1 MKHIS
6 EPENLITPRRILA
19 LLMVAVGIF
28 ALFAI
33 RLFVLQIIQGP
44 EYTALADE
52 NRLTKV
58 VLPAGRGVIYDRNG
72 VLLARNLPSYNITI
86 TPADLP
92 DSPAEVQ
99 AIYKRLSA
107 LTGVPITV
115 PGSKPSAECAPGRG
129 IQDLVEEWTGL
140 APYTAVK
147 VKCDADPSVAMIIQE
162 ESAFL
167 PGVGV
172 DVTPVRDYPTGSLTA
187 DVIGYMGPIPANLSA
202 QYKSLGF
209 RVGTDQIGYSGVE
222 LSMQNVLAG
231 TFGSKLVEE
240 DAAGLQI
247 RDVAPPQEA
256 VAGESL
262 RLTLDTRL
270 QAAAQA
276 ALQQG
281 IDNIRF
287 AQPDFLR
294 SPVATGV
301 VIAMN
306 PQNGQILAMVSLP
319 TYDNEQFAR
328 IIPLDYY
335 NQLLGDPS
343 TPLINQ
349 AVQGQFPPGSVFKL
363 ATAIGALN
371 EHVITPDQVV
381 TDPGYIVIQNRYYPN
396 DPGLAQR
403 LVNWF
408 PTGFGNVT
416 FIEGVAESDD
426 VYFYKLGGGWPGEVG
441 GATPGQLEGGGL
453 GIVRIKRYAQAI
465 GYGRTLGIELPGEA
479 TGLIPDPDWKR
490 INLGENWSTGDT
502 YIATIGQG
510 YVLATPLQVLE
521 SAATVANGG
530 KVMKPTLIEDYLDG
544 EGNVIKHNAPQV
556 LWDITKGVP
565 PDYNWHVDPQWIRL
579 VQEGMRAV
587 VVSGTAEGRGDL
599 PNVAVA
605 GKTGTAE
612 YCDNVAQSRNLCQP
626 GAWPSHAWYLSY
638 APYDNP
644 EIAVVAFV
652 YNGGEGAVTAT
663 PIVKQILE
671 AYFYL
676 KAIEAGGQS

>member
-162 ESAFL
+162 ELAFL

-240 DAAGLQI
+240 DAAGLQL

-262 RLTLDTRL
+262 RL
-270 QAAAQA
+270 
-276 ALQQG
+276 
-281 IDNIRF
+281 N
-287 AQPDFLR
+287 
-294 SPVATGV
+294 S
-301 VIAMN
+301 
-306 PQNGQILAMVSLP
+306 
-319 TYDNEQFAR
+319 
-328 IIPLDYY
+328 
-335 NQLLGDPS
+335 
-343 TPLINQ
+343 
-349 AVQGQFPPGSVFKL
+349 
-363 ATAIGALN
+363 
-371 EHVITPDQVV
+371 
-381 TDPGYIVIQNRYYPN
+381 
-396 DPGLAQR
+396 
-403 LVNWF
+403 
-408 PTGFGNVT
+408 
-416 FIEGVAESDD
+416 
-426 VYFYKLGGGWPGEVG
+426 
-441 GATPGQLEGGGL
+441 
-453 GIVRIKRYAQAI
+453 
-465 GYGRTLGIELPGEA
+465 
-479 TGLIPDPDWKR
+479 
-490 INLGENWSTGDT
+490 
-502 YIATIGQG
+502 
-510 YVLATPLQVLE
+510 
-521 SAATVANGG
+521 
-530 KVMKPTLIEDYLDG
+530 
-544 EGNVIKHNAPQV
+544 
-556 LWDITKGVP
+556 
-565 PDYNWHVDPQWIRL
+565 
-579 VQEGMRAV
+579 
-587 VVSGTAEGRGDL
+587 
-599 PNVAVA
+599 
-605 GKTGTAE
+605 
-612 YCDNVAQSRNLCQP
+612 
-626 GAWPSHAWYLSY
+626 
-638 APYDNP
+638 
-644 EIAVVAFV
+644 
-652 YNGGEGAVTAT
+652 
-663 PIVKQILE
+663 
-671 AYFYL
+671 
-676 KAIEAGGQS
+676 